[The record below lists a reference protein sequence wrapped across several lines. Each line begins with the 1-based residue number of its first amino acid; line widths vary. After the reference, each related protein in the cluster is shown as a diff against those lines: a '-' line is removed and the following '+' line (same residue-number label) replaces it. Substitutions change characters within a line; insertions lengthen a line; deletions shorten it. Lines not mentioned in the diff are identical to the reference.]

1 MKSAPQALYIRQLS
15 YVRPYWRAFALAV
28 IGMVGTAA
36 TEPVFPAIMKYLLD
50 QGFQTSDARLVWL
63 IPAGIVLLFLVRA
76 LFSFVTSYLMLWVST
91 RLVTDLHREI
101 FSKTLRL
108 PTHVF
113 SDESSSKFIS
123 RMLVDVSRIND
134 AVTNVLVT
142 VIRESLTALA
152 LLAYLLY
159 LDWKLTLISFLI
171 GPAIAWIVRAFGQ
184 RMRQASRK
192 TLEAIRQMSHV
203 VEETVSAQKVVK
215 IFGGERQQK
224 ERFLLESERLRRSM
238 MREAIPASAI
248 TPITH
253 LAASI
258 SVATIIYMA
267 LSSTTGDAGASA
279 GGFISFITALLMM
292 ISPIKQLTAIS
303 PIVQR
308 GRTAAESV
316 FAFLDQEVEPD
327 HGVVKIERALGNIEF
342 KDISFTYPGAEHAAL
357 QNVSFQIAAGQT
369 VALVGASGS
378 GKSTISALLARFY
391 VAREGQITLDGTDI
405 NAIRLDS
412 LRHNIAL
419 VSQDVVLFNDTI
431 LANIALGSQRDC
443 TREEVTAAA
452 RAANA
457 LDFILALPEGFD
469 TSIGEDGAKLSGG
482 QRQRIAIARAILKN
496 APILILDEATS
507 ALDSESEHQVQAA
520 LAELMKNRTT
530 LVIAHRLSTI
540 EHAHKIFVLNHGQI
554 VEEGTHQELL
564 ACAGYYAHLQ
574 RMTQ

>member
-15 YVRPYWRAFALAV
+15 YGRPYWRAFALAV

-327 HGVVKIERALGNIEF
+327 HGVVRIERALGNIEF

-357 QNVSFQIAAGQT
+357 QNVSFQIAAGKT

-431 LANIALGSQRDC
+431 FANIALGSQRDC

-554 VEEGTHQELL
+554 VEEGSHQELL
-564 ACAGYYAHLQ
+564 TRAGYYAHLQ

>member
-316 FAFLDQEVEPD
+316 FAFLDQDVEPD

-540 EHAHKIFVLNHGQI
+540 EHAHKIFVLNYGQI
-554 VEEGTHQELL
+554 VEEGSHQELL
-564 ACAGYYAHLQ
+564 TRAGYYAHLQ

>member
-431 LANIALGSQRDC
+431 FANIALGSQRDC

>member
-1 MKSAPQALYIRQLS
+1 MKPAPQALYTRQLS

-101 FSKTLRL
+101 FSKILRL

-142 VIRESLTALA
+142 VIRECLTAIA

-316 FAFLDQEVEPD
+316 FAFLDQDVEPD

-342 KDISFTYPGAEHAAL
+342 KDICFTYPGAENAAL

-431 LANIALGSQRDC
+431 FANIALGSQRDC
-443 TREEVTAAA
+443 SMEEVAVAA

-540 EHAHKIFVLNHGQI
+540 EHAHKIFVLNHGRI

-564 ACAGYYAHLQ
+564 ACSGYYAHLQ

>member
-431 LANIALGSQRDC
+431 FANIALGSQRDC

-540 EHAHKIFVLNHGQI
+540 EHAHKIFVLNYGQI
-554 VEEGTHQELL
+554 VEEGSHQELL
-564 ACAGYYAHLQ
+564 TRAGYYAHLQ

>member
-540 EHAHKIFVLNHGQI
+540 EHAHKIFVLNYGQI
-554 VEEGTHQELL
+554 VEEGSHQELL
-564 ACAGYYAHLQ
+564 TRAGYYAHLQ

>member
-1 MKSAPQALYIRQLS
+1 MKPAPQALYIRQLS

-142 VIRESLTALA
+142 VIRESLTAIA

-224 ERFLLESERLRRSM
+224 ERFLLESDRLRRSM

-357 QNVSFQIAAGQT
+357 RNVSFQIAAGQT

-431 LANIALGSQRDC
+431 FANIALGSQRDC

-554 VEEGTHQELL
+554 VEEGSHQELL
-564 ACAGYYAHLQ
+564 TRAGYYAHLQ

>member
-1 MKSAPQALYIRQLS
+1 MKPASQALYIRQLS

-50 QGFQTSDARLVWL
+50 QGFQTSEARLVWL

-76 LFSFVTSYLMLWVST
+76 SFSFVTGYLMLWVST

-142 VIRESLTALA
+142 VIRESLTAIA

-292 ISPIKQLTAIS
+292 ISPIKQLTSIS

-342 KDISFTYPGAEHAAL
+342 KNISFTYPGAEHAAL
-357 QNVSFQIAAGQT
+357 QNVSFQISAGQT

-419 VSQDVVLFNDTI
+419 VSQDVVLFNDSI
-431 LANIALGSQRDC
+431 FANIALGSQRDC

-554 VEEGTHQELL
+554 VEEGSHQELL
-564 ACAGYYAHLQ
+564 TRAGYYAHLQ

>member
-327 HGVVKIERALGNIEF
+327 HGVVRIERALGNIEF

-357 QNVSFQIAAGQT
+357 QNVSFQIAAGKT

-431 LANIALGSQRDC
+431 FANIALGSQRDC

-554 VEEGTHQELL
+554 VEEGSHQELL
-564 ACAGYYAHLQ
+564 TRAGYYAHLQ

>member
-1 MKSAPQALYIRQLS
+1 MKPAPQALYIRQLS

-142 VIRESLTALA
+142 VIRESLTAIA

-224 ERFLLESERLRRSM
+224 ERFLLESDRLRRSM

-357 QNVSFQIAAGQT
+357 RNVSFQIAAGQT

-431 LANIALGSQRDC
+431 FANIALGSQRDC

-564 ACAGYYAHLQ
+564 TRAGYYAHLQ

>member
-1 MKSAPQALYIRQLS
+1 MKPAPQALYFRQLS

-431 LANIALGSQRDC
+431 FANIALGSQRDC
-443 TREEVTAAA
+443 TREDVTAAA

-554 VEEGTHQELL
+554 VEEGSHQELL
-564 ACAGYYAHLQ
+564 TRAGYYAHLQ

>member
-134 AVTNVLVT
+134 AVTSVLVT
-142 VIRESLTALA
+142 VIRESLTAIA

-238 MREAIPASAI
+238 IREAIPASAI

-316 FAFLDQEVEPD
+316 FAFLDQDVEPD

-357 QNVSFQIAAGQT
+357 ENVSFQIAAGQT

>member
-431 LANIALGSQRDC
+431 FANIALGSQRDC
-443 TREEVTAAA
+443 TRDEVTAAA

-554 VEEGTHQELL
+554 VEEGSHQELL
-564 ACAGYYAHLQ
+564 TRAGYYAHLQ

>member
-1 MKSAPQALYIRQLS
+1 MKPAPQALYFRQLS

-142 VIRESLTALA
+142 VIRESLTAIA

-192 TLEAIRQMSHV
+192 TLEAIRHMSHV

-215 IFGGERQQK
+215 IFGGERQQR

-316 FAFLDQEVEPD
+316 FAFLDQDVEPD

-431 LANIALGSQRDC
+431 FANIALGSQRDC

-540 EHAHKIFVLNHGQI
+540 EHANKIFVLNHGQI

-564 ACAGYYAHLQ
+564 TRAGYYAHLQ

>member
-1 MKSAPQALYIRQLS
+1 MKPAPQALYIRQLS

-142 VIRESLTALA
+142 VIRESLTAIA

-224 ERFLLESERLRRSM
+224 ERFLLESDRLRRSM

-316 FAFLDQEVEPD
+316 FAFLDQEIEPD

-357 QNVSFQIAAGQT
+357 RNVSFQIAAGQT

-391 VAREGQITLDGTDI
+391 VAREGHITLDGTDI

-431 LANIALGSQRDC
+431 FANIALGSQRDC

-554 VEEGTHQELL
+554 VEEGSHQELL
-564 ACAGYYAHLQ
+564 TRAGYYAHLQ

>member
-1 MKSAPQALYIRQLS
+1 MKPAPKALYIRQLS

-142 VIRESLTALA
+142 VIRESLTAIA

-316 FAFLDQEVEPD
+316 FAFLDQDVEPD

-431 LANIALGSQRDC
+431 FANIALGSQRDC
-443 TREEVTAAA
+443 TKEEVTAAA

-564 ACAGYYAHLQ
+564 TRAGYYAHLH